1 MTHLRRSAWVA
12 IVICVSAGCHAPA
25 ADRQLRTVRIATGS
39 PTGFYEAFGSALVR
53 VYNEEIPG
61 VKASAEPIVG
71 SDRKVNELDKGAID
85 LAFVG
90 ADIAYTAYARGT
102 QSGDGPYTRLR
113 GIAVVYSSVLH
124 VVVRDDSS
132 IYKLA
137 DLRGARVGFGGAVTD
152 FFPALSYDDPV
163 VVGSD
168 LVSGDLT
175 VTRFTLD
182 HLLDVLESDRL
193 SGALVLA
200 SYPLAA
206 MNELARRVPVRLLE
220 VGPEVAGRIRA
231 HYPFFK
237 PWVIPAN
244 TYVGQTEP
252 IRTVAVENLL
262 VCRNDLDEGLV
273 YRLTKALFE
282 NLPKLAQGHDV
293 GRQVNVDWAS
303 ATPIPLHPGAAR
315 YYREQELQQ

>member
-1 MTHLRRSAWVA
+1 MMLFRGAAFVG
-12 IVICVSAGCHAPA
+12 IMIFVSAGCHAPA
-25 ADRQLRTVRIATGS
+25 KDPEKRTVRIATGS
-39 PTGFYEAFGSALVR
+39 PIGFYHAFGEALVR
-53 VYNEEIPG
+53 VYNEDVPG
-61 VKASAEPIVG
+61 VNASAEPIVG
-71 SDRKVNELDKGAID
+71 SDRKVNELDRGAID

-102 QSGDGPYTRLR
+102 PSGDGPYTRLR
-113 GIAVVYSSVLH
+113 GIAVIYSSVLH
-124 VVVRDDSS
+124 VVVRADSP

-137 DLRGARVGFGGAVTD
+137 DLRGARVGFAGAVTD
-152 FFPALSYDDPV
+152 FFPALSFDDPV

-168 LVSGDLT
+168 LVSGDLR
-175 VTRFTLD
+175 VIRVTLD
-182 HLLDVLESDRL
+182 HLADVLESDHL

-200 SYPLAA
+200 SYPLPAV
-206 MNELARRVPVRLLE
+206 NDLAHRVPVRLLE

-231 HYPFFK
+231 RYPFFK

-252 IRTVAVENLL
+252 VRTVAVENLL

-282 NLPKLAQGHDV
+282 HLPRLAQGQDV
-293 GRQVNVDWAS
+293 GRQVDVDWAS

-315 YYREQELQQ
+315 YYREQQLQQ